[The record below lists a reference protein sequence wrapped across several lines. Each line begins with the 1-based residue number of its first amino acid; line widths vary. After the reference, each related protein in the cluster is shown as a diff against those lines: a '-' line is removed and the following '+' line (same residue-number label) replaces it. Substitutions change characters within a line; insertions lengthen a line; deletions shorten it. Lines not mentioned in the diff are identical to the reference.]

1 MNMNIENQVK
11 NRTYMHKSNENVQ
24 HENSYARNLINMG
37 MENYG
42 DLFDKVA
49 EPLEEIARS
58 NPALIPL
65 LKIVRKGYE
74 DMCQNIIS
82 ENRVT
87 HDNTHKLK
95 QEVSNLRKDQS
106 LLIKDKENAERE
118 ANRNYSLYKKA
129 KEEALELQNCAKEL
143 ELYK

>member
-1 MNMNIENQVK
+1 MNIENQVK

-65 LKIVRKGYE
+65 LKLVRKGYE

>member
-1 MNMNIENQVK
+1 M
-11 NRTYMHKSNENVQ
+11 
-24 HENSYARNLINMG
+24 
-37 MENYG
+37 
-42 DLFDKVA
+42 FDKVA

-65 LKIVRKGYE
+65 LKLVRKGYE

-82 ENRVT
+82 ENRFT
-87 HDNTHKLK
+87 HDGTHKLK
-95 QEVSNLRKDQS
+95 QEVSNLRRDQS

-129 KEEALELQNCAKEL
+129 KEEALELQN
-143 ELYK
+143 